1 MVAMLL
7 GIGVFPVCAQAQKK
21 VVIEDEEPSYQFE
34 KQGRS
39 SDIHLELV
47 FGKIT
52 LSRSADQCRIE
63 IHIVNDSIKVI
74 LSRSTNVAT
83 DTEGE
88 FSERFSFLSYHA
100 TKLYVR

>member
-21 VVIEDEEPSYQFE
+21 VVIEDEEPNSIMFVSRDKAGDEIIRIMNDRSQMRYQFE

-74 LSRSTNVAT
+74 LSLT
-83 DTEGE
+83 
-88 FSERFSFLSYHA
+88 
-100 TKLYVR
+100 

>member
-1 MVAMLL
+1 MFGA
-7 GIGVFPVCAQAQKK
+7 
-21 VVIEDEEPSYQFE
+21 SYQFE

-88 FSERFSFLSYHA
+88 FSLLVGKQEARRVRVMETHLRTVVHDTDDFIARFIP
-100 TKLYVR
+100 